1 MNIIKYALFI
11 AALSLP
17 VTNTHALEWVD
28 YDGTIPDNAV
38 SVNEGT
44 EDRPICRRNARI
56 GLIKNDKCHSVKA
69 GGSFDKKEIDDGYQ
83 ILVDTYNVYDAV
95 QAGTDMYTQ
104 TDLDDATED
113 MYTQAEYDAATDGMY
128 TQAEYDAAAEDMY
141 TQTEYDA
148 ATEDMFTQT
157 DVDAAVTEAT
167 EGLYTQDEYDEAVAG
182 SEEGSCNSI
191 SPEAMQEALN
201 SLNTERTC
209 WDEDDCIS
217 ISIKRKYQEAI
228 DEGIDITAADIFKH
242 NNFWLQAAE
251 SYPLTS
257 NYTNNIQWMNA
268 LAGKDVHPVLSIAIA
283 TYAQMGSTN
292 NSNWH

>member
-95 QAGTDMYTQ
+95 QADTDMYTQ
-104 TDLDDATED
+104 TDLDAAVAAATQGSSVTEDMFTQTDIDDAVAEATED
-113 MYTQAEYDAATDGMY
+113 MYTQAEYDAEVTALAT
-128 TQAEYDAAAEDMY
+128 
-141 TQTEYDA
+141 
-148 ATEDMFTQT
+148 
-157 DVDAAVTEAT
+157 
-167 EGLYTQDEYDEAVAG
+167 
-182 SEEGSCNSI
+182 
-191 SPEAMQEALN
+191 
-201 SLNTERTC
+201 
-209 WDEDDCIS
+209 
-217 ISIKRKYQEAI
+217 
-228 DEGIDITAADIFKH
+228 
-242 NNFWLQAAE
+242 LQAAYDALIGSGDNA
-251 SYPLTS
+251 SYTQ
-257 NYTNNIQWMNA
+257 YEYENA
-268 LAGKDVHPVLSIAIA
+268 VFAAVQKGLSI
-283 TYAQMGSTN
+283 YAANLSYFMAGDGAGMLAAVNEDREEYMEGICSGEVDESSGACVQD
-292 NSNWH
+292 

>member
-38 SVNEGT
+38 IVNEGT

-104 TDLDDATED
+104 TDLDAATED
-113 MYTQAEYDAATDGMY
+113 MYTQAEYDA
-128 TQAEYDAAAEDMY
+128 E
-141 TQTEYDA
+141 
-148 ATEDMFTQT
+148 
-157 DVDAAVTEAT
+157 VTAS
-167 EGLYTQDEYDEAVAG
+167 A
-182 SEEGSCNSI
+182 
-191 SPEAMQEALN
+191 
-201 SLNTERTC
+201 
-209 WDEDDCIS
+209 
-217 ISIKRKYQEAI
+217 K
-228 DEGIDITAADIFKH
+228 
-242 NNFWLQAAE
+242 LQAAYDALIE
-251 SYPLTS
+251 AGDDAVYTQYEYEDAVWNTLSYTWTLSRGSDCHDKYRYNCDGITEYMEGICS
-257 NYTNNIQWMNA
+257 
-268 LAGKDVHPVLSIAIA
+268 GDVIFENTFNVAVCE
-283 TYAQMGSTN
+283 QD
-292 NSNWH
+292 

>member
-1 MNIIKYALFI
+1 MTIIKYALFI
-11 AALSLP
+11 VSLSLP

-69 GGSFDKKEIDDGYQ
+69 GGYFDKKEIDDGYQ
-83 ILVDTYNVYDAV
+83 ILVDTYNLYDAV
-95 QAGTDMYTQ
+95 QADTDMYTQ
-104 TDLDDATED
+104 ADLDAAVTEATED
-113 MYTQAEYDAATDGMY
+113 MYTQAEYDG
-128 TQAEYDAAAEDMY
+128 
-141 TQTEYDA
+141 
-148 ATEDMFTQT
+148 
-157 DVDAAVTEAT
+157 
-167 EGLYTQDEYDEAVAG
+167 AVAG

-209 WDEDDCIS
+209 WDPDDCIS

>member
-1 MNIIKYALFI
+1 M
-11 AALSLP
+11 
-17 VTNTHALEWVD
+17 
-28 YDGTIPDNAV
+28 PDNAV

-128 TQAEYDAAAEDMY
+128 TQAEYDAAAEDMFTQTDVDDAVAEATEDMY

-148 ATEDMFTQT
+148 ATEDM
-157 DVDAAVTEAT
+157 
-167 EGLYTQDEYDEAVAG
+167 YTQAEYDAEV
-182 SEEGSCNSI
+182 
-191 SPEAMQEALN
+191 
-201 SLNTERTC
+201 
-209 WDEDDCIS
+209 
-217 ISIKRKYQEAI
+217 
-228 DEGIDITAADIFKH
+228 TATAK
-242 NNFWLQAAE
+242 LQAAYDALIE
-251 SYPLTS
+251 AGDDAVYTQYEYEDAVWNTLSYTWTLSRGSDCHDKYRYNCDGITEYMEGICS
-257 NYTNNIQWMNA
+257 
-268 LAGKDVHPVLSIAIA
+268 GDVIFENTFNVAVCE
-283 TYAQMGSTN
+283 QD
-292 NSNWH
+292 

>member
-38 SVNEGT
+38 MVNEGV
-44 EDRPICRRNARI
+44 EDRPICRRNTRI
-56 GLIKNDKCHSVKA
+56 GVVNDSGKCRSVRM
-69 GGSFDKKEIDDGYQ
+69 GGGLAKKDDFQ

-95 QAGTDMYTQ
+95 QADADMYTQ
-104 TDLDDATED
+104 TDVDDA
-113 MYTQAEYDAATDGMY
+113 
-128 TQAEYDAAAEDMY
+128 
-141 TQTEYDA
+141 
-148 ATEDMFTQT
+148 
-157 DVDAAVTEAT
+157 VTAAT

-217 ISIKRKYQEAI
+217 ISIKRTYQEAI

-268 LAGKDVHPVLSIAIA
+268 LTGKDVHPVLSIAIA

>member
-1 MNIIKYALFI
+1 MNIINYALFI

-44 EDRPICRRNARI
+44 EDRPICRRNTRI
-56 GLIKNDKCHSVKA
+56 GVVNDSGKCRSVRM
-69 GGSFDKKEIDDGYQ
+69 GGGLAKKDDFQ

-95 QAGTDMYTQ
+95 QADADMYTQ
-104 TDLDDATED
+104 TDLD
-113 MYTQAEYDAATDGMY
+113 AAV
-128 TQAEYDAAAEDMY
+128 AS
-141 TQTEYDA
+141 

-157 DVDAAVTEAT
+157 DVDDAVTEAT
-167 EGLYTQDEYDEAVAG
+167 EDMYTQADYDGAVAG

-209 WDEDDCIS
+209 WDPDDCIS

-251 SYPLTS
+251 SYPLAP
-257 NYTNNIQWMNA
+257 NYTNNTQWMNA

-283 TYAQMGSTN
+283 TYAQMGSSN
-292 NSNWH
+292 NSNW

>member
-28 YDGTIPDNAV
+28 YDGTIPGNAV

-104 TDLDDATED
+104 TDLDEATED
-113 MYTQAEYDAATDGMY
+113 MYTQAEYDAEVTAT
-128 TQAEYDAAAEDMY
+128 A
-141 TQTEYDA
+141 
-148 ATEDMFTQT
+148 
-157 DVDAAVTEAT
+157 
-167 EGLYTQDEYDEAVAG
+167 
-182 SEEGSCNSI
+182 
-191 SPEAMQEALN
+191 
-201 SLNTERTC
+201 
-209 WDEDDCIS
+209 
-217 ISIKRKYQEAI
+217 K
-228 DEGIDITAADIFKH
+228 
-242 NNFWLQAAE
+242 LQAAYDALIE
-251 SYPLTS
+251 AGDDAVYTQYEYEDAVWNTLSYTWTLSRGSDCHDKYRYNCDGITEYMEGICS
-257 NYTNNIQWMNA
+257 
-268 LAGKDVHPVLSIAIA
+268 GDVIFENTFNVAVCE
-283 TYAQMGSTN
+283 QD
-292 NSNWH
+292 

>member
-38 SVNEGT
+38 MVNEGV
-44 EDRPICRRNARI
+44 EDRPICRRNTRI
-56 GLIKNDKCHSVKA
+56 GVVNDSGKCRSVRM
-69 GGSFDKKEIDDGYQ
+69 GGGLAKKDDFQ

-95 QAGTDMYTQ
+95 QADTDMYTQ
-104 TDLDDATED
+104 TDLDDAVAAATEGL
-113 MYTQAEYDAATDGMY
+113 YTQD
-128 TQAEYDAAAEDMY
+128 
-141 TQTEYDA
+141 EYDA

-157 DVDAAVTEAT
+157 DVDDAVTAAT

>member
-1 MNIIKYALFI
+1 MNIIKYALFV

-104 TDLDDATED
+104 TDLDAAVAAATQGSSVTEDMFTQTDIDDAVAEATEDMLTQTDIDDAVAEATED
-113 MYTQAEYDAATDGMY
+113 MYTQAEYDA
-128 TQAEYDAAAEDMY
+128 E
-141 TQTEYDA
+141 
-148 ATEDMFTQT
+148 
-157 DVDAAVTEAT
+157 VT
-167 EGLYTQDEYDEAVAG
+167 
-182 SEEGSCNSI
+182 
-191 SPEAMQEALN
+191 ALA
-201 SLNTERTC
+201 S
-209 WDEDDCIS
+209 
-217 ISIKRKYQEAI
+217 
-228 DEGIDITAADIFKH
+228 
-242 NNFWLQAAE
+242 LQAAYDALIGSGDNA
-251 SYPLTS
+251 SYTQ
-257 NYTNNIQWMNA
+257 YEYENA
-268 LAGKDVHPVLSIAIA
+268 VFAAVQKGLSI
-283 TYAQMGSTN
+283 YAANLSYFMAGDGAGMLAAVNEDREEYMEGICSGEVDESSGACVQN
-292 NSNWH
+292 

>member
-128 TQAEYDAAAEDMY
+128 TQAECDAAAEDMFTQTDVDDAVAEATEDMY

-148 ATEDMFTQT
+148 ATEDM
-157 DVDAAVTEAT
+157 
-167 EGLYTQDEYDEAVAG
+167 YTQAEYDAEVTALATLQAAYDALIGSGDNAVYTQFEYENAVL
-182 SEEGSCNSI
+182 EGVNKGIAITAANLSYAFANDG
-191 SPEAMQEALN
+191 AAF
-201 SLNTERTC
+201 
-209 WDEDDCIS
+209 DA
-217 ISIKRKYQEAI
+217 AI
-228 DEGIDITAADIFKH
+228 DEDRIEYM
-242 NNFWLQAAE
+242 E
-251 SYPLTS
+251 SICS
-257 NYTNNIQWMNA
+257 GEVFSSGACNQ
-268 LAGKDVHPVLSIAIA
+268 H
-283 TYAQMGSTN
+283 
-292 NSNWH
+292 

>member
-28 YDGTIPDNAV
+28 YDGTIPDDAV

-113 MYTQAEYDAATDGMY
+113 MYTQAEYDAEVTALATLQAAYDALIGSGDNAVY
-128 TQAEYDAAAEDMY
+128 TQFEYENAVLEGVNKGIAITAANLSYAFANDGAAFDA
-141 TQTEYDA
+141 
-148 ATEDMFTQT
+148 
-157 DVDAAVTEAT
+157 
-167 EGLYTQDEYDEAVAG
+167 
-182 SEEGSCNSI
+182 
-191 SPEAMQEALN
+191 
-201 SLNTERTC
+201 
-209 WDEDDCIS
+209 
-217 ISIKRKYQEAI
+217 AI
-228 DEGIDITAADIFKH
+228 DEDRIEYM
-242 NNFWLQAAE
+242 E
-251 SYPLTS
+251 SICSGEVFSSGAS
-257 NYTNNIQWMNA
+257 NQ
-268 LAGKDVHPVLSIAIA
+268 H
-283 TYAQMGSTN
+283 
-292 NSNWH
+292 